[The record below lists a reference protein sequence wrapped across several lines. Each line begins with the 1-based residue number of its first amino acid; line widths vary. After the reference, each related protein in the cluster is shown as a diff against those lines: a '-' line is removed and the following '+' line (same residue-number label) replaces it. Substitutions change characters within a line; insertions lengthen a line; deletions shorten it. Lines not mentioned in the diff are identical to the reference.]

1 MGAVGGKERQQ
12 QRRRILARCND
23 GFRYCVLCVREGE
36 VRDVSAS
43 VTSSG
48 AAGVRSAT
56 RGSWVATRQRPGEQV
71 MAGGEKRV
79 DDLRVVKL
87 GQVRLKKKKG
97 LGGLRKNET

>member
-1 MGAVGGKERQQ
+1 
-12 QRRRILARCND
+12 
-23 GFRYCVLCVREGE
+23 
-36 VRDVSAS
+36 
-43 VTSSG
+43 
-48 AAGVRSAT
+48 
-56 RGSWVATRQRPGEQV
+56 